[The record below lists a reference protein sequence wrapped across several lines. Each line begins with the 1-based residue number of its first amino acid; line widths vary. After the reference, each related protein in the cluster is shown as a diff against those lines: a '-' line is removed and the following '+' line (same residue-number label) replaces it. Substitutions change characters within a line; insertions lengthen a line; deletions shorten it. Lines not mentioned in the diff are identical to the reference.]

1 MIMILPTTR
10 SHRILLHSLF
20 LFYVFLLSAGCV
32 HNDRQVAE
40 EAFVQQLVKTSS
52 TLEQKRDIANALEEL
67 KVVLTIDPK
76 NDKAREELNR
86 LSVKRDQEAL
96 KHFKAGIAARNS
108 NQQAA
113 HREFFEA
120 LKLRSDYRDAL
131 MALREL
137 QFISSE
143 AIVQAR
149 LKREAKVAFSREHHK
164 IQEEDEDSSP
174 EDYSLDIAISSFE
187 DGDYVT
193 AIREFN
199 KMKARFPNDPDIQVY
214 LDRSWFNTGMDAYA
228 KKDYRKALASFSK
241 VRQGF
246 GGVDECMNKCRKAL
260 KDPALKKYSV
270 SSGRKSSRK
279 R

>member
-1 MIMILPTTR
+1 MILLTKR
-10 SHRILLHSLF
+10 SHRVLLHSLF
-20 LFYVFLLSAGCV
+20 LFFVFLMPAGCV

-40 EAFVQQLVKTSS
+40 EAFVQQKVKTSS
-52 TLEQKRDIANALEEL
+52 SLEQKRDIANALEEL
-67 KVVLTIDPK
+67 KIVLTIDPE
-76 NDKAREELNR
+76 NDKAREELQR
-86 LSVKRDQEAL
+86 ISVKRDQEAL

-108 NQQAA
+108 NPQVA
-113 HREFFEA
+113 HREFLEA
-120 LKLRSDYRDAL
+120 LRIRSDYRDAL

-143 AIVQAR
+143 AVIQAR
-149 LKREAKVAFSREHHK
+149 LKREAKAASSKGHNK
-164 IQEEDEDSSP
+164 IQDEDEDSLP
-174 EDYSLDIAISSFE
+174 EDYSLDVAISSFE

-228 KKDYRKALASFSK
+228 KKDYRKALSSFSK